1 MSANP
6 PKPPTRKKKHSAK
19 KADRAPPVDEWSIA
33 GYQKYK
39 NGKYW
44 FHNITD
50 KQWAE
55 KPEAWKKLVA
65 KTIPDYL
72 SCLIMS
78 GMSGNISKERTDNY
92 EIYCKDVNAFLDS
105 R

>member
-6 PKPPTRKKKHSAK
+6 PKPPSYKKKHSAK

-44 FHNITD
+44 FHNISN
-50 KQWAE
+50 KQWKE
-55 KPEAWKKLVA
+55 KPEAWKQLIKRS
-65 KTIPDYL
+65 IIDYL
-72 SCLIMS
+72 GCLIMS
-78 GMSGNISKERTDNY
+78 ENKSKGRTDEY
-92 EIYCKDVNAFLDS
+92 EIYCKAADTCMKS
-105 R
+105 H

>member
-6 PKPPTRKKKHSAK
+6 PKPPAYKKKHSAK
-19 KADRAPPVDEWSIA
+19 KADRASPVDEWSIA

-55 KPEAWKKLVA
+55 KPEAWKKLIA
-65 KTIPDYL
+65 KSIPDYL

-78 GMSGNISKERTDNY
+78 AISGHISKERTDNY

>member
-1 MSANP
+1 MSVNP
-6 PKPPTRKKKHSAK
+6 PKPPMRKKHSAK
-19 KADRAPPVDEWSIA
+19 KADHAPPVDEWSIA

-50 KQWAE
+50 NQWAE

-78 GMSGNISKERTDNY
+78 KEISKERTDNY

>member
-1 MSANP
+1 M
-6 PKPPTRKKKHSAK
+6 
-19 KADRAPPVDEWSIA
+19 DEWSIA

-78 GMSGNISKERTDNY
+78 GMSVNISKERTDNY

-105 R
+105 H

>member
-1 MSANP
+1 MSASP
-6 PKPPTRKKKHSAK
+6 PKPPPYKKKHSAK

-33 GYQKYK
+33 GYQRYK

-44 FHNITD
+44 FHNITEE
-50 KQWAE
+50 QWAE

-78 GMSGNISKERTDNY
+78 GIISKERTDNY
-92 EIYCKDVNAFLDS
+92 EIYCKDFNAFLDS

>member
-1 MSANP
+1 MDITFP
-6 PKPPTRKKKHSAK
+6 PQPPPHKKKHSAK
-19 KADRAPPVDEWSIA
+19 KADPYTIVH
-33 GYQKYK
+33 YQKYE

-44 FHNITD
+44 FHNITE

-55 KPEAWKKLVA
+55 KPKAWKQLVL

-78 GMSGNISKERTDNY
+78 GKISKERTDNY

>member
-1 MSANP
+1 MSSANP
-6 PKPPTRKKKHSAK
+6 PTPPIRKKHSAK
-19 KADRAPPVDEWSIA
+19 KADHAPPVDEYSIA

-78 GMSGNISKERTDNY
+78 KEISKERTDNY

>member
-1 MSANP
+1 MSVNP
-6 PKPPTRKKKHSAK
+6 PKPPAYKKKHSAK
-19 KADRAPPVDEWSIA
+19 KADHAPDPYTIA
-33 GYQKYK
+33 PYQKYE

-44 FHNITD
+44 FHNITEE
-50 KQWAE
+50 QWAE
-55 KPEAWKKLVA
+55 KPEAWKNLVA

-72 SCLIMS
+72 KCLIMS
-78 GMSGNISKERTDNY
+78 AISGHISKERTDNY

>member
-1 MSANP
+1 MDITFP
-6 PKPPTRKKKHSAK
+6 PQPPPHKKKHSAK
-19 KADRAPPVDEWSIA
+19 KADPYTIVP
-33 GYQKYK
+33 YQKYE

-55 KPEAWKKLVA
+55 KPKAWKQLIA

-78 GMSGNISKERTDNY
+78 GKISKERTDNY